1 MKMASTI
8 NMIQISV
15 FKKKIVFKEG
25 PIISKKTKTFM
36 IKNVLKDNKKIMI
49 ALLVKMNRLII
60 YKIKTMLWA
69 KYQDWEL

>member
-25 PIISKKTKTFM
+25 PIISKKIKTFM
-36 IKNVLKDNKKIMI
+36 IKNVLKDNKKTMI
-49 ALLVKMNRLII
+49 ALSVKMNNAII
-60 YKIKTMLWA
+60 YKIKTMQRA
-69 KYQDWEL
+69 KYLD